1 MSGKRLKLRMMS
13 LGDSVI
19 DGAAASETFGSGA
32 QRQIEYDEL
41 KGKLAG
47 PAFNEQDDGA

>member
-32 QRQIEYDEL
+32 QRQIEYEL